1 MLVAFGGSSATVEP
15 GLGLAVGSFLHL
27 KDIVQ
32 IIVIMVARVLD

>member
-15 GLGLAVGSFLHL
+15 GLGLAVGSFHL